1 MQHPFAG
8 THACRGAT
16 AMMARVNCLTQ
27 LARNHLHI
35 AIVGFGPRGLAA
47 AEYVLADAPAIK
59 IDVFDPCAVPA
70 AGPNFMPDEPDECLL
85 NLPLRAVDLPPP
97 TGANA
102 ASFHDFVA
110 REMGVAPDPDSYVPR
125 NMLGAYMAG
134 RLDGLVQS
142 YPDALAHHAALVTEA
157 WRDGQGWW
165 LTTAD
170 ATHGPFHALL
180 LSPGQ
185 PISRADDQLARWQD
199 FAADKG
205 FDVAPAYP
213 GRALVTAA
221 QGWAGKTIAVR
232 GLGLSAFDV
241 VGMLTLGVGGKIVDG
256 QYQRSGREPRL
267 IVPFSRD
274 GLPPM
279 PKPAMA
285 QEPVY
290 ALQKDEKPQLL
301 TAVRAA
307 LGASPADARQMIA
320 AALAPPATRITG
332 QDAAPWLATETDPDA
347 DHPQQEP
354 VSFLQDAIAMADGHL
369 APCVAYAVGQIWRG
383 MQSDLRDIFHS
394 TDGDPVTRAAIV
406 AIDHS
411 LKRITYGPPLSSARL
426 MLTLVNDGMVQLGL
440 ADGPDI
446 ALTDDGWVLDADIT
460 AQVMIDAVLPAPKLA
475 QLDDPLI
482 RSLLRKGH
490 LREDPGTGGI
500 LLDRGGM
507 AEQGLHVLGRMGEG
521 SSIATDSIH
530 DCFGVNTRAW
540 AQDMTKDALK
550 SASKGHA
557 HA

>member
-8 THACRGAT
+8 TLACLGVT
-16 AMMARVNCLTQ
+16 AMNGRVKRLTQ
-27 LARNHLHI
+27 LARNQLHI

-47 AEYVLADAPAIK
+47 AEYVLAEAPTIK
-59 IDVFDPCAVPA
+59 IDFFDPCAVPA

-97 TGANA
+97 TGADA

-110 REMGVAPDPDSYVPR
+110 LAKGVAPDPDSYVPR

-134 RLDGLVQS
+134 RLDGLVQRF
-142 YPDALAHHAALVTEA
+142 PDALTHHAALVTDA

-165 LTTAD
+165 LTAAD
-170 ATHGPFHALL
+170 ATHGPFDALL

-221 QGWAGKTIAVR
+221 KGWAGKTIAVR

-241 VGMLTLGVGGKIVDG
+241 VGMLTLGVGGKVVDG
-256 QYQRSGREPRL
+256 RYQRSGREPRL

-290 ALQKDEKPQLL
+290 ALHTDEEARLL
-301 TAVRAA
+301 AAVRAA
-307 LGASPADARQMIA
+307 LGSSPADARQKIA

-332 QDAAPWLATETDPDA
+332 QDAAPWLATETNPDA

-354 VSFLQDAIAMADGHL
+354 VAFLQDAVAMAEGQL
-369 APCVAYAVGQIWRG
+369 APSVAYAVGQIWRG
-383 MQSDLRDIFHS
+383 FQSSLRDLFHS
-394 TDGDPVTRAAIV
+394 TDGDPDTRAAIV
-406 AIDHS
+406 AMDQG

-460 AQVMIDAVLPAPKLA
+460 AQVMIDAVLPAPQLA

-500 LLDRGGM
+500 LLGRGGK
-507 AEQGLHVLGRMGEG
+507 AGQELHVLGRLGEG

-540 AQDMTKDALK
+540 AQDMAIDAQRT
-550 SASKGHA
+550 ASKGHA
-557 HA
+557 HV